1 MFTLS
6 VWRINM
12 KPTVK
17 LVARD
22 HQLLLTGF
30 TDERLLPRLLM
41 EALRASNVIHGYDV
55 IKRRN
60 KLDLVI
66 TLGGRLQIMNQ
77 LQRLAEEVSKAVRR
91 PDAYDIWLKGGRAV
105 DLEKALHLLDI
116 EIREH
121 GRKTRR
127 QRVT

>member
-1 MFTLS
+1 
-6 VWRINM
+6 M

-22 HQLLLTGF
+22 HQLWLTGF

-41 EALRASNVIHGYDV
+41 ETLKASGVIHDYDVV
-55 IKRRN
+55 IKRR

-66 TLGGRLQIMNQ
+66 VLGGRLQPMNQ

-91 PDAYDIWLKGGRAV
+91 PDVYDIWLQGGRAV

-127 QRVT
+127 EHDRKIRRQRVTS